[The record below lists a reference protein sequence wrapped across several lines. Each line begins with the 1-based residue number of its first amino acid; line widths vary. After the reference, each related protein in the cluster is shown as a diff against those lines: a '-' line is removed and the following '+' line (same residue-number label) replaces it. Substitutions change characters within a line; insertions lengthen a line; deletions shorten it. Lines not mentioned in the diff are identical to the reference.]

1 MKLSATHRF
10 CNTRI
15 REIKTK
21 TAVAH
26 NNFKFDFF
34 STERIEGWCL
44 ENKRHFYRWKELIS
58 LK

>member
-34 STERIEGWCL
+34 FL
-44 ENKRHFYRWKELIS
+44 LKELRVGVWKTKDIS
-58 LK
+58 KGGKN